1 MPDSETS
8 WHLTDLH
15 HVGLTVSDIE
25 RSIAFYRDVL
35 GMMLVR
41 RRETDADYIGQQ
53 TGFPGV
59 KLAAASFKVSPD
71 SDQSM
76 EVVQYLSHADEPVE
90 PGTNRA
96 GSSHICFTVSDI
108 QSTYDEL
115 RAKGVRF
122 KSEPVAITSG
132 PNEGGY
138 VVYLY
143 DPDGYTLEVFQPP
156 AG

>member
-1 MPDSETS
+1 MTS
-8 WHLTDLH
+8 STPGHLTDLH

-35 GMMLVR
+35 GMTLIR
-41 RRETDADYIGQQ
+41 RRETDADYIGTQ

-71 SDQSM
+71 SEGSM
-76 EVVQYLSHADEPVE
+76 EIVQYLSHAGEPVE
-90 PGTNRA
+90 RGTNRA
-96 GSSHICFTVSDI
+96 GSSHICFTVNDI
-108 QSTYDEL
+108 QSTYDAL
-115 RAKGVRF
+115 RAKGVPF

-138 VVYLY
+138 VAYLH

-156 AG
+156 PG